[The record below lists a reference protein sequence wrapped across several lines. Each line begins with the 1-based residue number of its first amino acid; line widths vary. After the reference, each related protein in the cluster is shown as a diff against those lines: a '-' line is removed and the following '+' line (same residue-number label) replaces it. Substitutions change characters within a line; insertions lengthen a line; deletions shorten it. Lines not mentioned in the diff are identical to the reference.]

1 MSFDFNGQVLIT
13 PATATYV
20 DSTAM
25 DKTNSLSNAGIL
37 ALVGECD
44 AFVAAKPVK
53 IDSYQTALA
62 LLGNSEPTILKAIA
76 KAFDPSPDTDGA
88 RHILFV
94 KANAEEIATATFKD
108 VTATTPLNAM
118 RVDAKTPGKEG
129 AGIKVTIANGATGT
143 KNITVEKPGF
153 TATGKNIQRK
163 LFTVQYVGSGTA
175 ATMAIDDAQV
185 TIIITVGSPQT
196 HIFTFADYQSM
207 DALVSAIN
215 SIDDVNATL
224 SRKTGAE
231 RVRPTSG
238 QIDALGLTTPVDIK
252 ASVVTVKGDTQ
263 AVIDWLNS
271 KASGKLTVA
280 TRLSGALGALDN
292 TPGKGVKLLYTPQVA
307 ATTAQWLAAFDALKV
322 MDVQWIVPMSYDP
335 TVHDLCAAHCDYMS
349 SIGNKRRAVIGLDPS
364 LTEDF
369 VLSSAFDM
377 DNGRV
382 SMVHQGIYDKDLS
395 GKNALFPSTVTAA
408 LIAGM
413 MCGVPP
419 ATALTN
425 KRIKATG
432 MQSRLLIPDDT
443 DIYLDGGV
451 LVCARNIAGTI
462 KVMQSITTAQTDNYN
477 EREMSVGVATDTV
490 ETAIRDVLDPLR
502 GQKNTPYLLAEVLS
516 RAESRLKQLAI
527 PEPEGEG
534 ILVGDADNPPYIG
547 LHATQEAD
555 SIRLE
560 FQCSPVIPCNYIGVV
575 IHTVPYSGASLSI

>member
-1 MSFDFNGQVLIT
+1 MSFNFNGQVLIT

-20 DSTAM
+20 DSSAM
-25 DKTNSLSNAGIL
+25 DKTNSLSTAGIL

-44 AFVAAKPVK
+44 TFVAANPVK
-53 IDSYQTALA
+53 IDNYQVALA
-62 LLGNSEPTILKAIA
+62 LLGDTEPTILKAIA

-88 RHILFV
+88 RYIVFV
-94 KANAEEIATATFKD
+94 KANDEEIATATFKD
-108 VTATTPLNAM
+108 VTALTPLNAM
-118 RVDAKTPGKEG
+118 RVDAKTPGKGG
-129 AGIKVTIANGATGT
+129 AGITVAITNGATGT
-143 KNITVEKPGF
+143 KNVTVKKPGF
-153 TATGKNIQRK
+153 TALGKNLQRK
-163 LFTVQYVGSGTA
+163 LFTVQYVGSGSA
-175 ATMAIDDAQV
+175 ATMAIDDVQV
-185 TIIITVGSPQT
+185 TIIISAPTSKT

-215 SIDDVNATL
+215 SINDVNATL

-238 QIDALGLTTPVDIK
+238 QIDVIDE
-252 ASVVTVKGDTQ
+252 ASILAITVTAKGDTQ

-271 KASGKLTVA
+271 KAGGNLVVA
-280 TRLSGALGALDN
+280 TRLPGALKTIDKTADA
-292 TPGKGVKLLYTPQVA
+292 KGVKLDYTPQVA
-307 ATTAQWLAAFDALKV
+307 ATTAQWQAAFDALKV
-322 MDVQWIVPMSYDP
+322 VDVQWLVPMSYDP

-349 SIGNKRRAVIGLDPS
+349 SIGNKRRAVIGLNPT

-377 DNGRV
+377 DNERV
-382 SMVHQGIYDKDLS
+382 SMVHQGIYDKNLL
-395 GKNALFPSTVTAA
+395 GQKALFPSTVTAA

-425 KRIKATG
+425 KRIKAIG
-432 MQSRLLIPDDT
+432 MQKRLLIPDDT
-443 DIYLDGGV
+443 DIFLDGGV
-451 LVCARNIAGTI
+451 LVCARNISGTI
-462 KVMQSITTAQTDNYN
+462 KVMQSLTTAQTDNYN

-502 GQKNTPYLLAEVLS
+502 GQKNTPYLLLAEVLS

-547 LHATQEAD
+547 LHATHEAD